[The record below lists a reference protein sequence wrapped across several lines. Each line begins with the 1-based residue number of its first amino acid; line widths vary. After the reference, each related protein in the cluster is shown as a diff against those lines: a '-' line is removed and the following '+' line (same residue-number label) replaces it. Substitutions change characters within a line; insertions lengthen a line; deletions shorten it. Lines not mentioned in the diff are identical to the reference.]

1 MRFYNK
7 VMQYMFANWEKKI
20 IILECRSHL
29 RNSLRPNGTH
39 VSLKIKN

>member
-29 RNSLRPNGTH
+29 RNSLRPSGTH